1 MSKTAGL
8 CQNTDYLQ
16 PTKNFLKTK
25 SRYQTAIKVNTTD
38 TRLHRC
44 RSRQNFWGAK
54 DFCTNFPERD
64 QNELQKKLKSDLVIF
79 TKTTLLGVRLHPFSP
94 ASYTTARLELFIAS

>member
-25 SRYQTAIKVNTTD
+25 SRYQAAIKVNTTD

-54 DFCTNFPERD
+54 EFCTNFPERG
-64 QNELQKKLKSDLVIF
+64 QK
-79 TKTTLLGVRLHPFSP
+79 
-94 ASYTTARLELFIAS
+94 